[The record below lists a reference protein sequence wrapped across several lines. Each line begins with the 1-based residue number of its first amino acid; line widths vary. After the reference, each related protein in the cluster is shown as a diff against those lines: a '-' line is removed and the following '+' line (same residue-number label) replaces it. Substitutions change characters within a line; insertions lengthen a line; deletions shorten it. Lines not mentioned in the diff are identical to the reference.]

1 MISISENISNMLSQP
16 ARRISA
22 RVELY
27 HCSTLQN
34 DDYNRTLLNTFT
46 ADGALKEFT
55 VDRMTD
61 DGKFFGFGICQKL
74 TVKLMDKDRLISIN
88 KGQILE
94 ISFGVDDDYTYPCPL
109 FQVEEVSRDE
119 ANNDLTI
126 TAYDFLYK
134 ASEHRVNELELESYT
149 IRSFVYACARLLNL
163 PVKFDID
170 EPAFDLSYPAKA
182 NFDGAETLREALN
195 AVAEAT
201 QTIFFVDWDWRLTF
215 RRLNPDSDPVLHIDK
230 SKYFDLKNKSDRTL
244 TSLWHVTELGDNVQV
259 STGAEGVTQYIRNN
273 PFWDMREDVQTLL
286 QNALA
291 AVGGMTIS
299 QFDCS
304 WRGNF
309 ALEIGDK
316 ITMTTKDN
324 GTLVGYVLNDSFTYN
339 GGLKEQTSWTFTEHS
354 AETAANPITLG
365 EVFKQTYAKVDKVNK
380 QIDIVASE
388 SKVYTDQQLEAQAA
402 SIKITTDTINQKVEN
417 TEKSIEETNQQI
429 GELELRADGISA
441 GVISTQE
448 ALGSEI
454 DDTNSVIEEL
464 KKSLNE
470 SVDDINTSIV
480 QLTTQ
485 VGAAITEENI
495 KFEIQTALAYG
506 VESVSTNTGYT
517 FDSDGLTIAKSG
529 SEMTTK
535 ITEDGMTVYR
545 GSEGVLIAN
554 NEGVH
559 AEDLRATTYLIIG
572 DRSRFENFERNGSTR
587 TGCFWIE

>member
-1 MISISENISNMLSQP
+1 
-16 ARRISA
+16 
-22 RVELY
+22 
-27 HCSTLQN
+27 
-34 DDYNRTLLNTFT
+34 
-46 ADGALKEFT
+46 
-55 VDRMTD
+55 
-61 DGKFFGFGICQKL
+61 
-74 TVKLMDKDRLISIN
+74 
-88 KGQILE
+88 
-94 ISFGVDDDYTYPCPL
+94 
-109 FQVEEVSRDE
+109 
-119 ANNDLTI
+119 
-126 TAYDFLYK
+126 
-134 ASEHRVNELELESYT
+134 
-149 IRSFVYACARLLNL
+149 
-163 PVKFDID
+163 
-170 EPAFDLSYPAKA
+170 
-182 NFDGAETLREALN
+182 
-195 AVAEAT
+195 
-201 QTIFFVDWDWRLTF
+201 
-215 RRLNPDSDPVLHIDK
+215 
-230 SKYFDLKNKSDRTL
+230 
-244 TSLWHVTELGDNVQV
+244 
-259 STGAEGVTQYIRNN
+259 
-273 PFWDMREDVQTLL
+273 MREDVQTLL

>member
-1 MISISENISNMLSQP
+1 MISVNEKVSKMLSQP

-27 HCSTLQN
+27 NCSTLQN
-34 DDYNRTLLNTFT
+34 DDYNRTLLDTFT
-46 ADGALKEFT
+46 SDGALIEFK
-55 VDRMTD
+55 VDRITD
-61 DGKFFGFGICQKL
+61 DGKFFGCGICQKL
-74 TVKLMDKDRLISIN
+74 TVKLMDRDRMIEVER
-88 KGQILE
+88 GQILE
-94 ISFGVDDDYTYPCPL
+94 VSYGVEDDFTYPCPL
-109 FQVEEVSRDE
+109 FRIEEVTRDE

-134 ASEHRVNELELESYT
+134 ANEHRVYELELESYT
-149 IRSFVYACARLLNL
+149 IRSFIYACARILNL
-163 PVKFDID
+163 PVKIEVEDST
-170 EPAFDLSYPAKA
+170 FDLSYPAKA

-195 AVAEAT
+195 AAAEAT

-215 RRLNPDSDPVLHIDK
+215 RRLDADGEPVLHIDK

-286 QNALA
+286 QNALDT
-291 AVGGMTIS
+291 VSGITIS

-309 ALEIGDK
+309 TLEIGDK
-316 ITMTTKDN
+316 ISMTTKDN
-324 GTLVGYVLNDSFTYN
+324 GTLVGYVLNDTLTYN
-339 GGLKEQTSWTFTEHS
+339 GGLKEETNWTYTEHT
-354 AETAANPITLG
+354 AETAANPITLK
-365 EVFKQTYAKVDKVNK
+365 EVFKKTYAKVDKVNK
-380 QIDIVASE
+380 EIEIVASE
-388 SKVYTDQQLEAQAA
+388 SKIYTDESLEAQAA
-402 SIKITTDTINQKVEN
+402 AIKITTDAINQRVEN
-417 TEKSIEETNQQI
+417 AEQSVEETNRQV
-429 GELELRADGISA
+429 GELEVRADGIEAS
-441 GVISTQE
+441 VTSVQE
-448 ALGSEI
+448 TLGSEI
-454 DDTNSVIEEL
+454 GDTNSTVEEL
-464 KKSLNE
+464 KKSLNGTI
-470 SVDDINTSIV
+470 DDINNDIV
-480 QLTTQ
+480 TLSTQ
-485 VGAAITEENI
+485 VSAQMTNEDIRLEV
-495 KFEIQTALAYG
+495 QTALSNGIDA
-506 VESVSTNTGYT
+506 VSTTTGYT
-517 FDSDGLTIAKSG
+517 FDNEGLTISKSG
-529 SEMTTK
+529 SEMTTQ